1 MKIFVNGAVQWTA
14 PPNLG
19 MITVGYFDSQTGKGT
34 LSGDPQ
40 YSYSAQT
47 THGRVIPNLSAYAAI
62 DGDVAMSQNPPKVKL
77 KQ

>member
-1 MKIFVNGAVQWTA
+1 MDGTA
-14 PPNLG
+14 QPRHDHCGVLR
-19 MITVGYFDSQTGKGT
+19 SQTGKGT

-47 THGRVIPNLSAYAAI
+47 THGQVIPTLTAYAAI
-62 DGDVAMSQNPPKVKL
+62 DGDVPMSQNPPKVKL